1 MIGFLC
7 RSRRLLKLVPYP
19 QVDVY
24 ASVCVGFGNKA
35 SGMFSSVLGIA
46 MADDAASLQLAHVI
60 AEAVFVATI
69 STLGVRVGVLV
80 LLRPQLTDR
89 IVARACA
96 RMSSLCNCSACVPY

>member
-1 MIGFLC
+1 M
-7 RSRRLLKLVPYP
+7 
-19 QVDVY
+19 
-24 ASVCVGFGNKA
+24 
-35 SGMFSSVLGIA
+35 LGIA

-60 AEAVFVATI
+60 AEAVVVATI

-96 RMSSLCNCSACVPY
+96 RASSLCKLPCLRALLKIDRGSNEG